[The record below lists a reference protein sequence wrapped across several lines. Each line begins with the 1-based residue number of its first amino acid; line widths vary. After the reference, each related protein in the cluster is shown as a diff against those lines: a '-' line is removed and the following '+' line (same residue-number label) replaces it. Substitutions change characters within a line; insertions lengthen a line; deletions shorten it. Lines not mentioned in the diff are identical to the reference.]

1 MFNEM
6 VFAQKK
12 CLTEWFLELVGGG
25 SYDFDFFYYTRK
37 RLMIS
42 SSLHTFVISSIYR
55 LFNLLDRI
63 YVCLFLIWT
72 KPYKVS
78 DIYGVDLMM
87 ISYK

>member
-12 CLTEWFLELVGGG
+12 CFTEWFLELVGGG
-25 SYDFDFFYYTRK
+25 SYDFDYFNYTRK

-55 LFNLLDRI
+55 LFQFVGSYIR
-63 YVCLFLIWT
+63 LFIFNMDETL
-72 KPYKVS
+72 
-78 DIYGVDLMM
+78 
-87 ISYK
+87 